1 MLSSVDRK
9 YVSRAQKGKKRRL
22 PDLDQRDVYAEG
34 FCRFFSFFIS
44 VFSDGICRTGDPRGT
59 DMLFLR
65 AVRGEGPD
73 KEASGEVYA
82 VCGETVQELT
92 KA

>member
-1 MLSSVDRK
+1 ME
-9 YVSRAQKGKKRRL
+9 
-22 PDLDQRDVYAEG
+22 YAG
-34 FCRFFSFFIS
+34 
-44 VFSDGICRTGDPRGT
+44 DGDPRGT

-65 AVRGEGPD
+65 AVRGGGPD